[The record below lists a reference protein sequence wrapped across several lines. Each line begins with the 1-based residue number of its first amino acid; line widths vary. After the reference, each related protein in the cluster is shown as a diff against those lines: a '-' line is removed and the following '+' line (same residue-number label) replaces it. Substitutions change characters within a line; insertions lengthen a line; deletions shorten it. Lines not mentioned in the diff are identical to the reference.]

1 MEVRHLSSAQWV
13 FLPRFHKDKENM
25 SSNTM
30 VLSTEK
36 VIVVIRISCNTI
48 PHQDGNDPIRGT
60 IDI

>member
-1 MEVRHLSSAQWV
+1 
-13 FLPRFHKDKENM
+13 M